1 MARFTLTDILT
12 ATGGTLLQGAAEE
25 VFEGVSTDSRS
36 SRPGDLFV
44 ALRGEHWDGHQFI
57 GEAFAKGARGALI
70 SEARHAWRQPG
81 ESTRHGHARHG
92 MIQVKDTLAALGALA
107 RYHRQRFAI
116 PTVGITGSN
125 GKSTTKEMT
134 AAVLARRWNVL
145 KNSGNLNNLIGLPLS
160 LFGLTSQHHVAV
172 LEMGMNR
179 PGEIRSL
186 AQIARPT
193 IGVLTNISEA
203 HLEGL
208 GSLEGIRRAKGELLE
223 VMGPAGVAVLN
234 ADDPK
239 VMELRAGFSG
249 RVLTFGV
256 ECAADIRG
264 IDLVC
269 DHQGRPGFHLRCG
282 HEEARVHLPVSG
294 YHNVYN
300 ALAAATV
307 AHALGLSLAEIEAG
321 LLVFQPMP
329 MRLQVIDLPQG
340 RRLINDTYN
349 ANPSSV
355 EMAITTLGALPP
367 KGPKV
372 LVLGDMLELGAAAEA
387 LHRRVGGAVAQSGI
401 DALVTVGPLAC
412 FIVEEA
418 IRQGFPVSRAQACE
432 TVEQAQAVVLQ
443 LTPPRSSVVVK
454 GSRGVHMERLVEALL
469 TVWKDG

>member
-44 ALRGEHWDGHQFI
+44 ALRGERWDGHQFI

-70 SEARHAWRQPG
+70 SEALPVWRPSVEG
-81 ESTRHGHARHG
+81 ARPGHACHAV
-92 MIQVKDTLAALGALA
+92 IQVNDTLAALGALA
-107 RYHRQRFAI
+107 CYHRQRFAI

-134 AAVLARRWNVL
+134 AAVLAQRWNVL
-145 KNSGNLNNLIGLPLS
+145 KNPGNLNNLIGLPLS
-160 LFGLTSQHHVAV
+160 LFGLTSHHQVAV

-179 PGEIRSL
+179 RGEIRLL

-193 IGVLTNISEA
+193 LGVLTNISEA

-208 GSLEGIRRAKGELLE
+208 GSLEGIKRAKGELLE
-223 VMGPAGVAVLN
+223 VMGPPGVAVLN
-234 ADDPK
+234 RDDPK
-239 VMELRAGFSG
+239 VMELRAGFPG

-256 ECAADIRG
+256 EGTADMRG
-264 IDLVC
+264 ADLMC
-269 DHQGRPGFHLRCG
+269 DRQGRPGFRLRCG
-282 HEEARVHLPVSG
+282 QEEAWVQLPVSG
-294 YHNVYN
+294 HHNVYN

-307 AHALGLSLAEIEAG
+307 AHALGLSLAEIEPG
-321 LLVFQPMP
+321 LAAFHPMP

-340 RRLINDTYN
+340 RCLLNDTYN
-349 ANPSSV
+349 ANPRSV

-367 KGPKV
+367 TGSKV

-387 LHRRVGGAVAQSGI
+387 LHRRVGGVVARSEI
-401 DALVTVGPLAC
+401 DALVTVGPLAW

-418 IRQGFPVSRAQACE
+418 VRQGFPVSRAQACE
-432 TVEQAQAVVLQ
+432 SVEQAQAVVLQ
-443 LTPPRSSVVVK
+443 LTPPCSSVVVK
-454 GSRGVHMERLVEALL
+454 GSRGVHMERLVEALVA
-469 TVWKDG
+469 VWKDG